1 MKSNWQIL
9 ANITGIPKRVLLDQR
24 EEKLIRPSEAVD
36 AMGVVI
42 ELTKEECKKKKK

>member
-9 ANITGIPKRVLLDQR
+9 ANVSGYTKKYLLTHN
-24 EEKLIRPSEAVD
+24 EMKLIRPSDAID

-42 ELTKEECKKKKK
+42 ELTKECKKKKK